1 MVAATK
7 PVELPAVLFPSGHV
21 GPEPRRPGSRWR
33 AALLWRLPLLALAA
47 AGLAGFL
54 WPVLEERLA
63 GR

>member
-21 GPEPRRPGSRWR
+21 ARGPRRPGPRR
-33 AALLWRLPLLALAA
+33 HAALLWQLPLLAVAA
-47 AGLAGFL
+47 AALAGFL

>member
-21 GPEPRRPGSRWR
+21 GRGPGRRGARWR
-33 AALLWRLPLLALAA
+33 AALLFLVLLALAA

-54 WPVLEERLA
+54 RPVLEDRLA

>member
-21 GPEPRRPGSRWR
+21 GHGPRRPGPRR
-33 AALLWRLPLLALAA
+33 HAALLWQLPLLAVAA
-47 AGLAGFL
+47 AVLAGFL
-54 WPVLEERLA
+54 WPVLEERLT

>member
-1 MVAATK
+1 MVGATK

-21 GPEPRRPGSRWR
+21 GRGPRRPDVRLR
-33 AALLWRLPLLALAA
+33 PALLWQLTLLALAA
-47 AGLAGFL
+47 AALAGFL